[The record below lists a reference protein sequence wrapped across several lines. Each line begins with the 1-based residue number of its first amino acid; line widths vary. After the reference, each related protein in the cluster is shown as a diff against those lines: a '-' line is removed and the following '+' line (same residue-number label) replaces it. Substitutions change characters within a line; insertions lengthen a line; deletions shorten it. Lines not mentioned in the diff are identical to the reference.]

1 MLKRT
6 SRSAWT
12 SSRSV
17 QASRIASSWRNKA
30 PSSASGRS
38 SANPVSPKPCERR
51 WVGELLPRELC
62 ELPQNHIPGGV
73 SERTVDALEASTSM
87 DASPLPRLFLHPA
100 QPADSTLRKWR
111 RFQRA
116 INGSLQ
122 ESSCRIRAFFYRL
135 PSMTLSMAHSSAI
148 SSCPLTAME
157 DYGGFRFAFRDPVRG
172 QRGFAGRR
180 SPSSSR
186 ARSTPRD
193 GEHGG
198 NGSRKRLHMGYGGSP
213 VHFDFLKLPFK
224 DAGDP

>member
-1 MLKRT
+1 M
-6 SRSAWT
+6 
-12 SSRSV
+12 
-17 QASRIASSWRNKA
+17 QASRIASSRRNKA
-30 PSSASGRS
+30 SSSASGRS

-73 SERTVDALEASTSM
+73 AERTVDVLEAV
-87 DASPLPRLFLHPA
+87 DINERQPKPFPHLFLHPV
-100 QPADSTLRKWR
+100 QPAGQHLAEVAAVPKGHKRITIGKLTQHTRVL
-111 RFQRA
+111 
-116 INGSLQ
+116 LQ
-122 ESSCRIRAFFYRL
+122 AAEHDVE
-135 PSMTLSMAHSSAI
+135 AHSSAI
-148 SSCPLTAME
+148 LSCPLTAME

-186 ARSTPRD
+186 ARSTQRD

-198 NGSRKRLHMGYGGSP
+198 NGSLKRLHTGYGGSP
-213 VHFDFLKLPFK
+213 AHFDFLKLPFK